1 MSSQAEVIR
10 PCGSMEKY
18 STARHSLGLYR
29 CVAVTGRYII
39 PPSIITL
46 DQAKPILQH
55 AVAQVIAE
63 QPFMQVGIADEDKQ
77 TTSFVRVPQI
87 NLSNHIQW
95 FGPSHPGPGSD
106 TDSSAG
112 GPGPDAA
119 LCKHL
124 SHQHDQLWPEITQR
138 PPWKIS
144 IIPLQTSQDHPT
156 HLEVT
161 YTYHH
166 AISDGTSGS
175 IFHKRLLH
183 ALTNPL
189 TTTPNLQNN
198 ILNLPNPPALPLP
211 QEHLVNSHISWPY
224 FLRELWT
231 AFAPAWLKPTPE
243 SPPWTGNPI
252 NLATPFHTNIRIIT
266 LPPSTVTGLLSASRA
281 QNQTLTPLLH
291 ALVTASLAHHI
302 PPSSAPSFEPSSAI
316 SMRRFVRDKTLDKT
330 LDIDNKMSV
339 LVTSTNHPISTA
351 LTTALRE
358 SSSSS
363 SFSPG
368 PKLESAIWA
377 VASSVKKDLQTRL
390 ASLPHDDITA
400 MLRYVGDF
408 HDFLRKKDGKARGNS
423 WEVSNLGAING
434 SSSSSGGGSEGEDDK
449 GEAGWKLTRAVFSQ
463 SAGTVAQAFCV
474 NVAGIAGGETT
485 ITVTWNEAIAET
497 EVVEALAVDLEV
509 WTRKLA
515 NGESF

>member
-1 MSSQAEVIR
+1 MSTQAEVIR
-10 PCGSMEKY
+10 SCGNMEKY

-29 CVAVTGRYII
+29 CVAVTGRYAL
-39 PPSIITL
+39 PPGIITL
-46 DQAKPILQH
+46 DQVKPILQH

-77 TTSFVRVPQI
+77 TASFVRVPQI

-95 FGPSHPGPGSD
+95 FGPSHPGPGFG

-112 GPGPDAA
+112 GPAPDAV

-138 PPWKIS
+138 PPWKVS
-144 IIPLQTSQDHPT
+144 IIPLQTSQDHLT
-156 HLEVT
+156 HLEVI
-161 YTYHH
+161 YTFHH

-198 ILNLPNPPALPLP
+198 ILSLSTPPTLPLP

-224 FLRELWT
+224 FLRELWS
-231 AFAPAWLKPTPE
+231 AFGPAWLKPTPE
-243 SPPWTGNPI
+243 SPPWTGKPI

-266 LPPSTVTGLLSASRA
+266 LPPSTVSGLLSASRA

-302 PPSSAPSFEPSSAI
+302 PPSSAPSFEPSTAI
-316 SMRRFVRDKTLDKT
+316 SMRRFVRDKT

-339 LVTSTNHPISTA
+339 LVTSTNHPISTT

-363 SFSPG
+363 PSSTSST
-368 PKLESAIWA
+368 LESAIWA

-408 HDFLRKKDGKARGNS
+408 HDFFRKKDGKARGNS

-434 SSSSSGGGSEGEDDK
+434 NSTSEGEDGK

-485 ITVTWNEAIAET
+485 ITVTWNEAITET
-497 EVVEALAVDLEV
+497 EVVEVLVVDLEV
-509 WTRKLA
+509 WARKLA
-515 NGESF
+515 NGESL